1 MISAISA
8 PARSNRPRRAAW
20 VASVVPLPGRAR
32 PIASVRQFIE
42 FAVNMPEQ
50 EPQVGQ
56 ADSSISSS
64 CSSDTEGSAEA
75 TIESIRSSLR
85 EPEVAARPAPVP
97 AEPVPASI
105 GPPDTN
111 TVGMFSRMVAI
122 SMPGV
127 ILSQLEMQIMA
138 SAQCALTMY
147 STESAISSRL
157 GSEYSMP
164 PWPMAMPSS
173 TAIVLNSRGI
183 APAARTASATTW
195 PTSRRCTWPGT
206 NSVKLFAT
214 AMIGLPMSSLAT
226 PVARSRARAPAMFLP
241 CVTVRDRSGGIPIS
255 PQHGLACPVLNT
267 VLLTAPAY
275 RGRTSPKARIT
286 SPGNPS

>member
-1 MISAISA
+1 M
-8 PARSNRPRRAAW
+8 
-20 VASVVPLPGRAR
+20 VPLPGSAR

-42 FAVNMPEQ
+42 LAVNMPEQ

-64 CSSDTEGSAEA
+64 CSSDTDGSAEA
-75 TIESIRSSLR
+75 TIGSIRSSLR
-85 EPEVAARPAPVP
+85 PPAPVTAAP
-97 AEPVPASI
+97 SGLPASI

-111 TVGMFSRMVAI
+111 TVGMFSRMAAI

-173 TAIVLNSRGI
+173 TAIVLNSRGT
-183 APAARTASATTW
+183 APAALTASDTTW
-195 PTSRRCTWPGT
+195 PTSRRWTWPGT
-206 NSVKLFAT
+206 NSVKLLAT

-226 PVARSRARAPAMFLP
+226 PAGRSRARAPAMFLP
-241 CVTVRDRSGGIPIS
+241 WVTVRDRSGGIPDLPS
-255 PQHGLACPVLNT
+255 AQ
-267 VLLTAPAY
+267 LTAAGQAAY
-275 RGRTSPKARIT
+275 RGEVAVRRFCSAYRSVLTRA
-286 SPGNPS
+286 